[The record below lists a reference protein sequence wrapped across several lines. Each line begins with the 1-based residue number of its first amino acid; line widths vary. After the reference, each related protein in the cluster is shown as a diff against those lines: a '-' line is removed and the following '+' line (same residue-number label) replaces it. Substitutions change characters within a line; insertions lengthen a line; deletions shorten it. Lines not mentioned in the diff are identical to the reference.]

1 MKVLRKKPVAKFFYQ
16 GNHSHPVRRTVILD
30 QNTSEYI
37 SGYEIRSGN
46 DVFTL
51 QDAPYKKYIKSK
63 IARVGDYSRI
73 RRTKKYMNISADTTT
88 LERLELLEVIN
99 NS

>member
-1 MKVLRKKPVAKFFYQ
+1 MKVLRKKPIAKFFYQ
-16 GNHSHPVRRTVILD
+16 GNHSHPIRRTVILD
-30 QNTSEYI
+30 KNTTDYI
-37 SGYEIRSGN
+37 AGYEIRSGN

-51 QDAPYKKYIKSK
+51 QEAPYKQYSKAK
-63 IARVGDYSRI
+63 IARAGDYCRI
-73 RRTKKYMNISADTTT
+73 RRTKKYQNVSADTTT